1 MKKARRKDKRVQ
13 DSPESAVG
21 INFDRA
27 KRDLR
32 GLKLLSNMQWTL
44 IRDLERVILQ
54 ANSQEK

>member
-1 MKKARRKDKRVQ
+1 MKKTRRKDKCVQ

-21 INFDRA
+21 IDLDRD